1 MLPEDDLL
9 AAQDKEIQTT
19 DTKSTHQKIFRPWLL
34 LLGIAVVSCFGGVFS
49 AFLLTA
55 TPLQN
60 SKSSRLPNSREIT
73 SMISA
78 TIDKP
83 VNILVLGI
91 DNSGH
96 PHKNQFTPAEALTG
110 NSDTMLLVRLIPQT
124 HQVNV
129 LSIPRDTQVQIPG
142 RSNDKINDAN
152 VLGGAKLAAQTV
164 SHLLGNV
171 PIDRY
176 MRLDT
181 EGFIQLV
188 DAIGGVEVTIP
199 KKMDYVD
206 HTQKLEI
213 HLAAGRQKLNG
224 QHLQEY
230 IRFRHDDLGDIGR
243 VQRQQQVLK
252 AIIGELLKPA
262 TIGHVPELLQV
273 VKNNVDT
280 DLSVGEMLALT
291 QFVTHIDRQHVNMV
305 MLPGRFSTKQEFR
318 LSYWIENPQATA
330 TMLAQ
335 YFDIH
340 KSANTLPKSNLSF
353 KQMKLAVLNATDNA
367 AQTSKTFALLRKQ
380 GFENIYLSKHEIDNT
395 YNTSGTQIIAQQ
407 GNLEAAKAVQ
417 QALGFGQIQVAAT
430 GDIWSDVTVIVGVD
444 DTAVKVKS
452 RKSDG

>member
-1 MLPEDDLL
+1 MLSEDDL
-9 AAQDKEIQTT
+9 AAQNEHEPTNKP
-19 DTKSTHQKIFRPWLL
+19 KSTQKKVVRPWLIF
-34 LLGIAVVSCFGGVFS
+34 LGIAVLSCFGGVFS

-55 TPLQN
+55 TPLQKG
-60 SKSSRLPNSREIT
+60 KSSHLPNSHDIT
-73 SMISA
+73 SMMSA
-78 TIDKP
+78 TIDRP

-96 PHKNQFTPAEALTG
+96 PHKNKFTPVEALAG

-124 HQVNV
+124 HQVNI

-142 RSNDKINDAN
+142 IGIKKINDAN
-152 VLGGAKLAAQTV
+152 VIGGAQTAAQTV

-188 DAIGGVEVTIP
+188 DAIGGVEVTVP

-213 HLAAGRQKLNG
+213 HFTAGSQKLNG

-230 IRFRHDDLGDIGR
+230 IRFRHDELGDIGR

-252 AIIGELLKPA
+252 AIIGTLLQPT
-262 TIGHVPELLQV
+262 TIGHLPELLQV

-280 DLSVGEMLALT
+280 DVSVGEMLALT
-291 QFVTHIDRQHVNMV
+291 QLLTHIDRQHVNMV
-305 MLPGRFSTKQEFR
+305 MLPGRFSTKQEFH
-318 LSYWIENPQATA
+318 LSYWIENPQAVA
-330 TMLAQ
+330 TIMAQ

-340 KSANTLPKSNLSF
+340 SGGANTLPQTKLPF
-353 KQMKLAVLNATDNA
+353 KQIKLAVLNPTDSSA
-367 AQTSKTFALLRKQ
+367 RTSKTFALLRKQ
-380 GFENIYLSKHEIDNT
+380 GFENIYLSKHEIDIAT
-395 YNTSGTQIIAQQ
+395 PQGVTQIIAQQ
-407 GNLEAAKAVQ
+407 GNTEAAKAVK
-417 QALGFGQIQVAAT
+417 QALGVGQIQVAAT
-430 GDIWSDVTVIVGVD
+430 GDIWSDVTVIVGAD
-444 DTAVKVKS
+444 LNNQPQKRDEAH
-452 RKSDG
+452 

>member
-9 AAQDKEIQTT
+9 ATQDEENQPT
-19 DTKSTHQKIFRPWLL
+19 DKPKSTQKKLSRPWLIL
-34 LLGIAVVSCFGGVFS
+34 VGIAVVSCFGGVFS

-60 SKSSRLPNSREIT
+60 GKSSRLPNSRDIT
-73 SMISA
+73 SMMSA

-96 PHKNQFTPAEALTG
+96 PHKNQFTPAEALAG

-124 HQVNV
+124 RQVNI

-142 RSNDKINDAN
+142 RGVDKINDAN
-152 VLGGAKLAAQTV
+152 VIGGAKLAAQVV
-164 SHLLGNV
+164 STSLGNV

-176 MRLDT
+176 LRLDT

-188 DAIGGVEVTIP
+188 DAIGGVEITVP

-213 HLAAGRQKLNG
+213 HLASGRQKLNG

-252 AIIGELLKPA
+252 AILSELLQPA

-280 DLSVGEMLALT
+280 DLSVGEILALT
-291 QFVTHIDRQHVNMV
+291 QFLTHIDQRHVNMV

-318 LSYWIENPQATA
+318 LSYWIENPQAAA

-340 KSANTLPKSNLSF
+340 TPANTLPKSNLSF
-353 KQMKLAVLNATDNA
+353 KQIKLAVLNATDKA
-367 AQTSKTFALLRKQ
+367 DQTSKTFALLRKQ

-395 YNTSGTQIIAQQ
+395 YNTSETQIIAQQ
-407 GNLEAAKAVQ
+407 GNIEAAKAVQ
-417 QALGFGQIQVAAT
+417 QALGVGQVQVAAT
-430 GDIWSDVTVIVGVD
+430 GDIWSDVTVIIGAD
-444 DTAVKVKS
+444 LNN
-452 RKSDG
+452 RR